1 MNRSTA
7 RVRVALVE
15 DHNLF
20 AEALQIAL
28 EVEAY
33 DVRRVHLQESPRS
46 VASLLPSIVRV
57 QAAVVLLDLD
67 LGSYGNGMRLVEPIV
82 RSGAAVV
89 VVTGSTDRTRWGEAL
104 ANGARTVLP
113 KSAPLNDILATIRRI
128 HQGLAVMSRETRGEL
143 MQSWHREQQRV
154 QEARHRLETL
164 TRREA
169 EVLAH
174 FMQGR
179 QVREIARIGVVSEA
193 TVRTQVKA
201 ILSKL
206 EVSSQ
211 LAAVGVAH
219 FAEWQPPR
227 H

>member
-1 MNRSTA
+1 MNRSVS

-15 DHNLF
+15 DHHLF

-28 EVEAY
+28 EVEGY
-33 DVRRVHLQESPRS
+33 DVRQVHLQDAPRS
-46 VASLLPSIVRV
+46 VASLLPAIVRV

-67 LGSYGNGMRLVEPIV
+67 LGTYGNGMRLVEPIV
-82 RSGAAVV
+82 RSGSAVV

-143 MQSWHREQQRV
+143 MQAWHREQQRV
-154 QEARHRLETL
+154 QEARRKLESL

-169 EVLAH
+169 EVLSH
-174 FMQGR
+174 FMEGR

-201 ILSKL
+201 ILAKL

-219 FAEWQPPR
+219 FAEWRPPQA
-227 H
+227 

>member
-1 MNRSTA
+1 MSRSIG

-15 DHNLF
+15 DHHLF

-28 EVEAY
+28 EVEGY
-33 DVRRVHLQESPRS
+33 DVRRVQLHEAPRS
-46 VASLLPSIVRV
+46 VTTLLPAIIRT
-57 QAAVVLLDLD
+57 QASVVLLDLD
-67 LGSYGNGMRLVEPIV
+67 LGTYGNGMRLVEPIV

-113 KSAPLNDILATIRRI
+113 KSSPLNDILATIRRI
-128 HQGLAVMSRETRGEL
+128 HQGLAVMSREARGEL
-143 MQSWHREQQRV
+143 MQAWHREQQRV
-154 QEARHRLETL
+154 QDARRRLETL

-174 FMQGR
+174 FMDGR
-179 QVREIARIGVVSEA
+179 QVREIAHIGVVSEA

-201 ILSKL
+201 ILAKL
-206 EVSSQ
+206 DVSSQ

-219 FAEWQPPR
+219 FAEWQPPP

>member
-1 MNRSTA
+1 M
-7 RVRVALVE
+7 ALVE
-15 DHNLF
+15 DHQLF

-28 EVEAY
+28 EVEGHT
-33 DVRRVHLQESPRS
+33 VRRLHFQETPRS
-46 VASLLPSIVRV
+46 VTTLLPAILRTQPS
-57 QAAVVLLDLD
+57 VVLLDLD
-67 LGSYGNGMRLVEPIV
+67 LGDYGNGMRLIDPLV
-82 RSGAAVV
+82 RSGIAVV
-89 VVTGSTDRTRWGEAL
+89 VVTGSADHSRWGEAL

-113 KSAPLNDILATIRRI
+113 KNAPLNDILATIRRI
-128 HQGLAVMSRETRGEL
+128 HQGLPVMSREARGEL
-143 MQSWHREQQRV
+143 MQTWHREQQRR
-154 QEARHRLETL
+154 QDARRRLETL

-174 FMQGR
+174 FMDGR

-201 ILSKL
+201 ILAKL

-219 FAEWQPPR
+219 FAEWRPPA